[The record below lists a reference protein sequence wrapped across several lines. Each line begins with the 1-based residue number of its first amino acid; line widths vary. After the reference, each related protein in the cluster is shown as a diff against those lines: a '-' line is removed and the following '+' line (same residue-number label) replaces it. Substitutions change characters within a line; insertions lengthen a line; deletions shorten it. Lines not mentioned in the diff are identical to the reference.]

1 MDVGVC
7 IFMKMSLDTKN
18 CVLYGGKIIMKSRRF
33 LSDVKKLYGELFEL
47 HQFSDVQAEMQ
58 LHGKSDISRR
68 SSYIKGIYDC
78 MLGTGD
84 AIINTWLTSNLSLSD
99 IASIKGQNTNTLK
112 SRKYYLD
119 KMLDEHA
126 NYKDSNILFYAVTAE
141 DISEAEWKELWKRL
155 AYIKHKLYPDI
166 IDRKQFLINIPAGEM
181 DTEPPANFDKF
192 IKVLEIYSV
201 EHRKQVQKQ
210 VNEMKEAVGYFNY
223 LNTYAASL
231 SAEDT
236 IYKERIMKIV
246 NKPEYTNKDEDSK
259 TEVLVPIIKDSN
271 NPWIPTWGKYYNEL
285 TPEEKDL
292 YEYKPHRSKI

>member
-1 MDVGVC
+1 MF
-7 IFMKMSLDTKN
+7 FMKMSPSTKN

-47 HQFSDVQAEMQ
+47 HQFSDVQAEMM
-58 LHGKSDISRR
+58 LHGKNDISQR

-119 KMLDEHA
+119 KMLAEHA
-126 NYKDSNILFYAVTAE
+126 NYKDSNILFYVVTAE

-231 SAEDT
+231 SAED
-236 IYKERIMKIV
+236 IMYKEKIV
-246 NKPEYTNKDEDSK
+246 NIFSKSESAKKEKDIK
-259 TEVLVPIIKDSN
+259 TEIVVPIIKDSN
-271 NPWIPTWGKYYNEL
+271 NPWITSLNKYYDEL
-285 TPEEKDL
+285 SQEELAVYNYMKPRHVEL
-292 YEYKPHRSKI
+292 YNK